1 MKFLSIRR
9 SANFAFIVFLVVV
22 FATLSLAQYDQPTQ
36 QQPPSDKSGTPGQ
49 GSAAQGAP
57 AQAPPK
63 LNPKEESDYKVLIT
77 LPESDRS
84 TPDKKIQ
91 LGQQFLQKYPGSR
104 YEESVYNQLV
114 NAYYFKQDWVN
125 FYASAD
131 KVIAIDP
138 DDVDVLTVV
147 GWVIPHLYSKDDSDS
162 DKKLDKAES
171 YENHAIEVMAALQ
184 KPDNLS
190 DNQFAQ
196 AKAGKLAQ
204 AHSALGLIYFRM
216 QDFGDSVKELQLAM
230 QGDASPDPTDL
241 FALGIGLQQLKRNGE
256 AADAFAKCA
265 QVPGGLQDRC
275 KQSADEAKSA
285 K

>member
-1 MKFLSIRR
+1 MKFLGIRR
-9 SANFAFIVFLVVV
+9 SANFVFAVFLAVA
-22 FATLSLAQYDQPTQ
+22 FASVSFAQYGQSTPQPAT
-36 QQPPSDKSGTPGQ
+36 DKSGASGQ

-63 LNPKEESDYKVLIT
+63 VNPKEESDYKGLIT
-77 LPESDRS
+77 LSESDRS

-114 NAYYFKQDWVN
+114 NAYYAKQDWTD

-147 GWVIPHLYSKDDSDS
+147 GWVIPHLYNKDDPDA

-171 YENHAIEVMAALQ
+171 YENHAIDVMAALQ

-190 DNQFAQ
+190 DGQFAQ
-196 AKAGKLAQ
+196 AKAGELAQ
-204 AHSALGLIYFRM
+204 AHSALGLIYFRTE
-216 QDFGDSVKELQLAM
+216 DFANSVKELQLAM
-230 QGDASPDPTDL
+230 QGDASPDPADL
-241 FALGIGLQQLKRNGE
+241 FALGVGLQRLKRNSE

-265 QVPGGLQDRC
+265 QIPGGLQDRC

>member
-9 SANFAFIVFLVVV
+9 CANVSFVF
-22 FATLSLAQYDQPTQ
+22 SLAAIFTSVSFAQYGSSTQ
-36 QQPPSDKSGTPGQ
+36 QQSPADKSGA
-49 GSAAQGAP
+49 SAQGPPAP
-57 AQAPPK
+57 APPK
-63 LNPKEESDYKVLIT
+63 LNPKEEADYKGLVT
-77 LPESDRS
+77 LPENDRT

-91 LGQQFLQKYPGSR
+91 LGQQFLEKYPGSR

-114 NAYYFKQDWVN
+114 TAYYAKQDWNN

-131 KVIAIDP
+131 KVIAIDS

-147 GWVIPHLYSKDDSDS
+147 GLVIPHLYSKDDPDA

-171 YENHAIEVMAALQ
+171 YEKHAIEVIPALQ

-190 DNQFAQ
+190 DGQFAQ

-204 AHSALGLIYFRM
+204 AHSALGLVYFRM

-230 QGDASPDPTDL
+230 IGDDTPDPTDL
-241 FALGIGLQQLKRNGE
+241 FALGVGLQQLKRNSE

-265 QVPGGLQDRC
+265 QIPGGLQDRC
-275 KQSADEAKSA
+275 KQSADQAQSA
-285 K
+285 R